1 MFEATADATDAAA
14 TGPRLLDAL
23 RQQIRTMHYS
33 LRTEEAYVHWVRAFI
48 HFHERRHPAELGRA
62 EVEAFLTWLA
72 AERGVA
78 AATHRQALSALLF
91 RYQRVL
97 CQDLPWLA
105 EIGRPRSDKRLPV
118 VMSPAEVAQLLAQ
131 LDAAPPARGSPV
143 GIYGLVA
150 RLLYGTPM
158 RCGRPTVLRAWPV
171 CSCPMRWRASTR
183 ARLRRGAGSGS
194 SRRAARRSTR
204 AAVSGADTIFWT
216 AVSRSSSSARCRPAP
231 WSSRPRRTRCTI
243 RLPRI
248 CCRAGT
254 TSARCKSCWGTPTSA
269 PPRPAPRASP
279 RHPCAPHACKR
290 ANLCRAVTSTSRL
303 CRARLP

>member
-1 MFEATADATDAAA
+1 MFEHATDAAA
-14 TGPRLLDAL
+14 ARPRLLDAL

-33 LRTEEAYVHWVRAFI
+33 LRTEEAYVHWVRSFI
-48 HFHERRHPAELGRA
+48 HFHERRHPAELAQA

-91 RYQRVL
+91 LYQKVL
-97 CQDLPWLA
+97 CQHLPWLA

-150 RLLYGTPM
+150 RLLYGTGK
-158 RCGRPTVLRAWPV
+158 RLLEGL
-171 CSCPMRWRASTR
+171 
-183 ARLRRGAGSGS
+183 RLR
-194 SRRAARRSTR
+194 
-204 AAVSGADTIFWT
+204 VKDIDFE
-216 AVSRSSSSARCRPAP
+216 RCA
-231 WSSRPRRTRCTI
+231 I

-254 TSARCKSCWGTPTSA
+254 TSARCKSCLGTPTSA
-269 PPRPAPRASP
+269 PP
-279 RHPCAPHACKR
+279 
-290 ANLCRAVTSTSRL
+290 
-303 CRARLP
+303 